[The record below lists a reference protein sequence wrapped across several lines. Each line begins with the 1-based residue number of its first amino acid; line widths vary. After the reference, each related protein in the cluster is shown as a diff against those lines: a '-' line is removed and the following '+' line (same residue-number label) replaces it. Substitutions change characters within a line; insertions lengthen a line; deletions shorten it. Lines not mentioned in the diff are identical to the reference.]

1 MAESFNNSLTRSVGI
16 ETSNTN
22 GTVGVTT
29 NLITGI
35 STSLVAVGDL
45 IVNQHFRGNAK
56 VETIGSGQVTATID
70 STNTSSATSQS
81 VQFLGVTTA
90 YTSPASTKSIL
101 VGGTFANL
109 TNNNVN
115 LFIEV
120 GQGNTMSTLA
130 NDIPVPTGSSF
141 VISDAGKTVLTA
153 SDEIRVY
160 CDTSNALDVTLSIL
174 EGIS

>member
-1 MAESFNNSLTRSVGI
+1 MAESFNNALTRSVGI

-35 STSLVAVGDL
+35 STAGVSVGDL
-45 IVNQHFRGNAK
+45 VVNQHFRGNAK
-56 VETIGSGQVTATID
+56 VATIGAGQVTANVD
-70 STNTSSATSQS
+70 STNTASASSQF
-81 VQFLGVTTA
+81 VQFLGVTTT
-90 YTSPASTKSIL
+90 YTSTDQKSIL

-115 LFIEV
+115 LFVEV
-120 GQGNTMSTLA
+120 GHGNTMATLA

-141 VISDAGKTVLTA
+141 VIADAGKTILTS

-160 CDTSNALDVTLSIL
+160 CDTANALDVTLSIL
-174 EGIS
+174 EGVS

>member
-1 MAESFNNSLTRSVGI
+1 MAESFTNSLTRSVGI

-22 GTVGVTT
+22 GSVGITT

-35 STSLVAVGDL
+35 STDGVSVGNL

-56 VETIGSGQVTATID
+56 VETIGAGQVTATVD
-70 STNTSSATSQS
+70 STNTAAASSQF

-90 YTSPASTKSIL
+90 YTSTGQKSIL

-141 VISDAGKTVLTA
+141 VIADAGKTILTSEDA
-153 SDEIRVY
+153 IRVY
-160 CDTSNALDVTLSIL
+160 CDTENAIDVTLSIL
-174 EGIS
+174 EGVQ

>member
-1 MAESFNNSLTRSVGI
+1 MAESFNNALTRSVGI
-16 ETSNTN
+16 ETTN
-22 GTVGVTT
+22 SAGSVGVTT

-35 STSLVAVGDL
+35 STVSVSVGDL

-56 VETIGSGQVTATID
+56 VETIGAGQVTSTLD
-70 STNTSSATSQS
+70 STNTAAASSQV

-90 YTSPASTKSIL
+90 YTSSNQKSIL

-109 TNNNVN
+109 TDSNIN
-115 LFIEV
+115 LFVEV
-120 GQGNTMSTLA
+120 GHGLTMSTLA

-141 VISDAGKTVLTA
+141 VIADAGKTVLT
-153 SDEIRVY
+153 SNDQVRVY
-160 CDTSNALDVTLSIL
+160 CDTANALDVTLSIL

>member
-1 MAESFNNSLTRSVGI
+1 MAETFNNALARSVGI

-22 GTVGVTT
+22 GAVGVTT

-35 STSLVAVGDL
+35 STAGVSVGDL
-45 IVNQHFRGNAK
+45 IVNANFRGNTK
-56 VETIGSGQVTATID
+56 VETIGSGQVTATTD
-70 STNTSSATSQS
+70 STNTTSVSSQF

-90 YTSPASTKSIL
+90 YTATGSKSIL

-109 TNNNVN
+109 TDNSVN

-120 GQGNTMSTLA
+120 GQGNTMSNLA

-141 VISDAGKTVLTA
+141 VIADAGKTVLTI
-153 SDEIRVY
+153 SDEVRVY
-160 CDTSNALDVTLSIL
+160 CDTANALDVTLSVL
-174 EGIS
+174 EGIN

>member
-1 MAESFNNSLTRSVGI
+1 MAESFNNALTRSVGI
-16 ETSNTN
+16 ETTSTN
-22 GTVGVTT
+22 GTIGAKS

-35 STSLVAVGDL
+35 STVGVQVGDL

-56 VETIGSGQVTATID
+56 VESIGSGQVTANTN
-70 STNTSSATSQS
+70 STNNTSASIQV

-90 YTSPASTKSIL
+90 FESTGQKSIL

-109 TNNNVN
+109 TNNTVN

-141 VISDAGKTVLTA
+141 VISDAGKTVL
-153 SDEIRVY
+153 SIDDEVRVY
-160 CDTSNALDVTLSIL
+160 CDEANALDVTLSVL
-174 EGIS
+174 GGIG

>member
-1 MAESFNNSLTRSVGI
+1 MAESFNNALTRSVGI
-16 ETSNTN
+16 ETTN
-22 GTVGVTT
+22 SSGSIGITT

-35 STSLVAVGDL
+35 STVGVAVSDL
-45 IVNQHFRGNAK
+45 IVNQHYRGNAK
-56 VETIGSGQVTATID
+56 VISIGAGQVVANQDSVNTA
-70 STNTSSATSQS
+70 SASSQV

-90 YTSPASTKSIL
+90 YTSTQKSIL

-109 TNNNVN
+109 TDNNIN

-141 VISDAGKTVLTA
+141 VIADAGKTVLK
-153 SDEIRVY
+153 SNDEVRVY
-160 CDTSNALDVTLSIL
+160 CDTANALDVTLSIL

>member
-1 MAESFNNSLTRSVGI
+1 MAESFTNSLIRSVGI

-29 NLITGI
+29 NLITNI
-35 STSLVAVGDL
+35 STDGVSVGDL
-45 IVNQHFRGNAK
+45 VVNQHFRGNAK
-56 VETIGSGQVTATID
+56 VATIGSGEVTCTLD
-70 STNTSSATSQS
+70 STNTASASSQF

-90 YTSPASTKSIL
+90 YTASAQKAIL

-109 TNNNVN
+109 TDNSVN
-115 LFIEV
+115 MFIEV
-120 GQGNTMSTLA
+120 GHGNTMSALA
-130 NDIPVPTGSSF
+130 NDIPVPTGSAF
-141 VISDAGKTVLTA
+141 VLNDAGKTVLTID
-153 SDEIRVY
+153 DEIRVY

>member
-1 MAESFNNSLTRSVGI
+1 MAESFNNALTRSVGI

-22 GTVGVTT
+22 GSVGVTT

-35 STSLVAVGDL
+35 STVGVSVGDL
-45 IVNQHFRGNAK
+45 VVNQHFRGNAK
-56 VETIGSGQVTATID
+56 VETIGVSQVTSTSD
-70 STNTSSATSQS
+70 STNTAAAVSQF

-90 YTSPASTKSIL
+90 YTSSSQKSIL

-141 VISDAGKTVLTA
+141 VIADAGKTVLT
-153 SDEIRVY
+153 SDDEIRVY
-160 CDTSNALDVTLSIL
+160 CDTANALDVTLSIL

>member
-1 MAESFNNSLTRSVGI
+1 MAETFNNSLTRSVGI
-16 ETSNTN
+16 ETSSTN
-22 GTVGVTT
+22 GSVGVTT

-35 STSLVAVGDL
+35 STAGVSVGNL

-56 VETIGSGQVTATID
+56 VETIGSGQVTSTID
-70 STNTSSATSQS
+70 STNTVSASSQL
-81 VQFLGVTTA
+81 VEFLGVTTA
-90 YTSPASTKSIL
+90 YTSTGQKSIL

-109 TNNNVN
+109 TESSVN

-141 VISDAGKTVLTA
+141 VISDAGKTVLTS

-174 EGIS
+174 EGIG

>member
-1 MAESFNNSLTRSVGI
+1 MAESFNNALTRSVGI
-16 ETSNTN
+16 ETSNT
-22 GTVGVTT
+22 GGSVGITT

-35 STSLVAVGDL
+35 STVGVAVSDL
-45 IVNQHFRGNAK
+45 IVNAHYRGNTK
-56 VETIGSGQVTATID
+56 VLSIGAGEVRADQD
-70 STNTSSATSQS
+70 STNTAAAASQF
-81 VQFLGVTTA
+81 VQFLGVTTS
-90 YTSPASTKSIL
+90 YTSTGKKSIL

-141 VISDAGKTVLTA
+141 VISDAGKTVLN
-153 SDEIRVY
+153 SNDEIRVY
-160 CDTSNALDVTLSIL
+160 CDTANALDVTLSLL
-174 EGIS
+174 EGVS

>member
-22 GTVGVTT
+22 GSVGVTT

-35 STSLVAVGDL
+35 STVGVSVGDL
-45 IVNQHFRGNAK
+45 VVNQHFRGNAK
-56 VETIGSGQVTATID
+56 VATIGVGEVTATID
-70 STNTSSATSQS
+70 STNTASTSSQF

-90 YTSPASTKSIL
+90 YTSSSQKSIL

-141 VISDAGKTVLTA
+141 VIADAGKTVLT
-153 SDEIRVY
+153 SDDEIRVY
-160 CDTSNALDVTLSIL
+160 CDTANALDVTLSIL

>member
-1 MAESFNNSLTRSVGI
+1 MAESFNNALTRSVGI

-22 GTVGVTT
+22 GSVGVTT

-35 STSLVAVGDL
+35 STVGVSVGDL
-45 IVNQHFRGNAK
+45 VVNQHFRGNAK
-56 VETIGSGQVTATID
+56 VETIGVSQVTSTSD
-70 STNTSSATSQS
+70 STNTAAAASQF

-90 YTSPASTKSIL
+90 YTSSSQKSIL

-120 GQGNTMSTLA
+120 GHGNTMSTLA

-141 VISDAGKTVLTA
+141 VIADAGKTVLTTN
-153 SDEIRVY
+153 DEIRVY
-160 CDTSNALDVTLSIL
+160 CDTANALDVTLSIL

>member
-1 MAESFNNSLTRSVGI
+1 MAETFNNSLTRSVGI
-16 ETSNTN
+16 ETTSTN
-22 GTVGVTT
+22 GSVGVTT

-35 STSLVAVGDL
+35 STTGVSVGNL

-70 STNTSSATSQS
+70 STNDASASAQL
-81 VQFLGVTTA
+81 VQFLGVTTTF
-90 YTSPASTKSIL
+90 TSIGQKSIL

-109 TNNNVN
+109 TESSVN

-120 GQGNTMSTLA
+120 GQGNTMATLA

-141 VISDAGKTVLTA
+141 VISDAGKTVLTS

-174 EGIS
+174 EGIG

>member
-1 MAESFNNSLTRSVGI
+1 MAESFTNALTRSIGI
-16 ETSNTN
+16 QTSNTN

-35 STSLVAVGDL
+35 STVGVALGDL

-56 VETIGSGQVTATID
+56 VDSIGSGQVIANMD
-70 STNTSSATSQS
+70 STNTASAGSQF

-90 YTSPASTKSIL
+90 YTSTSTKSIL

-115 LFIEV
+115 LFVEI
-120 GQGNTMSTLA
+120 GQGNNMATLA

-141 VISDAGKTVLTA
+141 VIADAGKTILKNNDQV
-153 SDEIRVY
+153 RVY
-160 CDTSNALDVTLSIL
+160 CDTANALDVTLSIL
-174 EGIS
+174 EGIN

>member
-1 MAESFNNSLTRSVGI
+1 MAETFNNSLTRSVGI
-16 ETSNTN
+16 ETSSTN
-22 GTVGVTT
+22 GSVGVTT

-35 STSLVAVGDL
+35 STAGVSVGNL

-56 VETIGSGQVTATID
+56 VETIGSGQVTSTID
-70 STNTSSATSQS
+70 STNTVSASSQL
-81 VQFLGVTTA
+81 VEFLGVTTA
-90 YTSPASTKSIL
+90 YTSTGQKSIL

-109 TNNNVN
+109 TESSVN

-141 VISDAGKTVLTA
+141 VISDAGKTVLT
-153 SDEIRVY
+153 SNDEIRVY

-174 EGIS
+174 EGIG

>member
-1 MAESFNNSLTRSVGI
+1 MAESFTNALTRSVGI

-22 GTVGVTT
+22 GAVGVTT

-35 STSLVAVGDL
+35 STVGVSVGDL
-45 IVNQHFRGNAK
+45 IVNQHYRGNAK
-56 VETIGSGQVTATID
+56 VETIGVGQVVANSD
-70 STNTSSATSQS
+70 STNTAAAASQF

-115 LFIEV
+115 LFVEV
-120 GQGNTMSTLA
+120 GHGNTMATLA
-130 NDIPVPTGSSF
+130 NDIPVQTGSSF
-141 VISDAGKTVLTA
+141 VIADAGKTILTGN
-153 SDEIRVY
+153 DEIRVY
-160 CDTSNALDVTLSIL
+160 CDTENALDVTLSIL
-174 EGIS
+174 EGVS

>member
-1 MAESFNNSLTRSVGI
+1 MAESFNNALTSSVGI

-35 STSLVAVGDL
+35 STVGVAVSDL

-56 VETIGSGQVTATID
+56 VISIGASEVRANMD
-70 STNTSSATSQS
+70 STNTASAATQF

-90 YTSPASTKSIL
+90 FTSNQKSIL

-115 LFIEV
+115 LFVEV
-120 GQGNTMSTLA
+120 GQGNTMTA
-130 NDIPVPTGSSF
+130 IGNDIPVPTGSSF
-141 VISDAGKTVLTA
+141 VISDAGKTVLTP

-160 CDTSNALDVTLSIL
+160 CDTSNALDITLSIL

>member
-22 GTVGVTT
+22 GSVGVTT

-35 STSLVAVGDL
+35 STVGVSVGDL
-45 IVNQHFRGNAK
+45 VVNQHFRGNAK
-56 VETIGSGQVTATID
+56 VETIGVGQVTSTSD
-70 STNTSSATSQS
+70 STNTAAATSQF

-90 YTSPASTKSIL
+90 YTSSSQKSIL

-141 VISDAGKTVLTA
+141 VIADAGKTVLT
-153 SDEIRVY
+153 SDDEIRVY
-160 CDTSNALDVTLSIL
+160 CDTANALDVTLSIL